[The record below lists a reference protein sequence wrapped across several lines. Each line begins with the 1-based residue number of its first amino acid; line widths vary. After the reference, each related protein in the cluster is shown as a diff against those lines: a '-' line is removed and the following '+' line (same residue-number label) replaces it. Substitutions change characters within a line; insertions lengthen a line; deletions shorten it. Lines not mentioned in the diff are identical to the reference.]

1 MYGTLIVNQFLL
13 NPFFLDSDAPLLN
26 RLAKTDWIVNR
37 AALGGNSQFERIGA
51 IHTPLI
57 QHVRAAVTAGRRPVL
72 IGGDCLQPAAVLAGL
87 RLAGVD
93 PVILWLDA
101 HGDFNTPETTPSGFI
116 GGMPLAMLVGRG
128 DAWLRE
134 NVGLAPVA
142 ERDVILSDARDLDP
156 AEAVSL
162 AVSAVAHV
170 RSISE
175 IPTRVP
181 STRPVYVH
189 FDTDIIDAREAPA
202 MMYPVAG
209 GPSVI
214 ELQEMAKALHRTH
227 TVVAVSVTAW
237 DLGSDADGRTER
249 ACLSVLDALV
259 GSGVGSPSGSGE
271 GAPDSVKT
279 PARSAQDPD
288 Q

>member
-1 MYGTLIVNQFLL
+1 VCARCGSIVAATLSRRLDGDKPIVNQFLL
-13 NPFFLDSDAPLLN
+13 NPFFLDSPAPLLN
-26 RLAKTDWIVNR
+26 RLAKQGWIVNR
-37 AALGGNSQFERIGA
+37 AAPDGDSQFARIGA
-51 IHTPLI
+51 IHAPLV
-57 QHVRAAVTAGRRPVL
+57 QHVSAAVTAGRRPVVV
-72 IGGDCLQPAAVLAGL
+72 GGDCLQPAAVLAGL

-128 DAWLRE
+128 DPWLRE
-134 NVGLAPVA
+134 NVGLEPVA

-156 AEAVSL
+156 DEAVSL
-162 AVSAVAHV
+162 AVSQVAHV
-170 RSISE
+170 RSLAE

-189 FDTDIIDAREAPA
+189 FDTDIIDAAEAPA

-209 GPSVI
+209 GPSVT
-214 ELQEMAKALHRTH
+214 ELQAMAEALHRTH

-237 DLGSDADGRTER
+237 DLGRDNDGRTER
-249 ACLSVLDALV
+249 ACLTVLDSLV
-259 GSGVGSPSGSGE
+259 RA
-271 GAPDSVKT
+271 AP
-279 PARSAQDPD
+279 
-288 Q
+288 